1 MSYQKSNGEKQ
12 NDIDMMKIIK
22 NVELKLGL
30 GRSTLVVLIE
40 RALLTKNSHGTGR
53 IARFPIDNRLTLL
66 SFTHTVIIIIPQRR
80 VSGGHRRAGVITRR
94 GGIIRARREAKKEL
108 GEQRTS
114 GVIGDDKRSI
124 DAYDHEY
131 NAARVSQKVRE
142 KRVHAT
148 RESRLDAE
156 LPAEAELD

>member
-66 SFTHTVIIIIPQRR
+66 SFTHTVIIIPQRR
-80 VSGGHRRAGVITRR
+80 ISPSGVITRR
-94 GGIIRARREAKKEL
+94 GGIIGARREAKKEL

-114 GVIGDDKRSI
+114 GVISDDKRSI
-124 DAYDHEY
+124 DAYNHEY
-131 NAARVSQKVRE
+131 NAARVSQKVC
-142 KRVHAT
+142 
-148 RESRLDAE
+148 
-156 LPAEAELD
+156 

>member
-30 GRSTLVVLIE
+30 RRSTLVVLIE

-66 SFTHTVIIIIPQRR
+66 SFTHTVFIIPQRR
-80 VSGGHRRAGVITRR
+80 ISSGHCRTGVITRR

-124 DAYDHEY
+124 DAYNHEY
-131 NAARVSQKVRE
+131 NAARVSQKVR
-142 KRVHAT
+142 
-148 RESRLDAE
+148 
-156 LPAEAELD
+156 